1 MMEVFLKSDP
11 TGQNKFASEDSQ
23 EFTVDGL
30 YWRLVNRP
38 RAWRP
43 PTDLYETE
51 ELVVIRIEIAGIKEK
66 DFTITL
72 RNRRLV
78 ISGIRSD
85 VSERRAYHQMEIPF
99 GEFAVEIE
107 IPFPIHHEQILS
119 NYQDGFLRIILP
131 KTHPNQRT
139 QGA

>member
-11 TGQNKFASEDSQ
+11 TGQNKFAGDENSV
-23 EFTVDGL
+23 FTVDGQ

-51 ELVVIRIEIAGIKEK
+51 EFIVVRIEIAGIKEK
-66 DFTITL
+66 EYTITL
-72 RNRRLV
+72 RDRRLV
-78 ISGIRSD
+78 ISGMRSD

-107 IPFPIHHEQILS
+107 
-119 NYQDGFLRIILP
+119 
-131 KTHPNQRT
+131 
-139 QGA
+139 

>member
-11 TGQNKFASEDSQ
+11 TGQNKFASEESP
-23 EFTVDGL
+23 EFSADGL

-51 ELVVIRIEIAGIKEK
+51 EFIVVRIEIAGVK
-66 DFTITL
+66 DKDYTITL

-78 ISGIRSD
+78 ISGMRSD
-85 VSERRAYHQMEIPF
+85 VSERRAYLQMEIPF

-107 IPFPIHHEQILS
+107 IPYPIQHEQILS

-131 KTHPNQRT
+131 KTHPIHRT
-139 QGA
+139 QET